1 MLQSRQTHL
10 TEQISKAKCPPRFD
24 KIPPGGNIPAMNK
37 VLKKVWAEVARG
49 IGRAMVMSHDR
60 PYVLPA
66 EKSFPLDAA
75 NLRGD
80 ARRVAHDLNQQFK
93 K

>member
-1 MLQSRQTHL
+1 
-10 TEQISKAKCPPRFD
+10 
-24 KIPPGGNIPAMNK
+24 MNK
-37 VLKKVWAEVARG
+37 VLKKVLAEVAHS

-66 EKSFPLDAA
+66 EKPFPLDAA
-75 NLRGD
+75 NLHGD
-80 ARRVAHDLNQQFK
+80 ARRVAHALNQQFK